1 MTVEEKIRYATAKVR
16 NIIYYRLTVEVNCE
30 NSGDEY
36 LSRFRCQYIH
46 VLRQYRKSLLALV
59 EEIPDGDT
67 RKEFF
72 QGMINLISP
81 KVKSDGC
88 KDVIKRLRDHWNKYV
103 KQ

>member
-16 NIIYYRLTVEVNCE
+16 NIIYYRLTVVPACCAT
-30 NSGDEY
+30 GDPQ
-36 LSRFRCQYIH
+36 LDVFRQTYIH
-46 VLRQYRKSLLALV
+46 ILRQYRKSLLALV

-81 KVKSDGC
+81 KVKSDEC